1 MHITLRQL
9 EVFAEVL
16 KSGSTT
22 QASFMLALSQSAVSA
37 ALTDLEGQLGVQLFD
52 RVGKR
57 LVVNE
62 HGRLLYPR
70 ALALLEQTTEIE
82 QLFRED
88 NGAIRVYAS
97 STIGNYI
104 LPAMIARY
112 RQDFP
117 DLPLELS
124 VGNSQDV
131 INAVLDFRVDIG
143 LIEGPCHSTEIISE
157 PWLEDELVV
166 FAAPSSPLTKGPVT
180 LEQLAASPWILR
192 ERGSGTR
199 ELVDYLLLS
208 HLPRFQMAMELGN
221 SEAIKHAVRHGLGIS
236 CLSRRVIAEQ
246 LQAGT
251 LSEVPVPLPRLV
263 RTLWRVHHR
272 QKHLS
277 NAITRFLHY
286 SDQVELGE

>member
-22 QASFMLALSQSAVSA
+22 QASQRLALSQSAVSA

-70 ALALLEQTTEIE
+70 ALAALEQASEIE
-82 QLFRED
+82 QLFREA
-88 NGAIRVYAS
+88 NGAIRVFAS

-104 LPAMIARY
+104 LPEVIAHY
-112 RQDFP
+112 RRDFP
-117 DLPLELS
+117 ELPLELS

-131 INAVLDFRVDIG
+131 ITAVADFRVDIG
-143 LIEGPCHSTEIISE
+143 LIEGPCHAAEIIAE

-166 FAAPSSPLTKGPVT
+166 FTPPSSPLLQREVT
-180 LEQLAASPWILR
+180 LEALAAAPWILR

-199 ELVDYLLLS
+199 EIVDYLLLS
-208 HLPRFQMAMELGN
+208 HLPQFQLGMELGN

-246 LQAGT
+246 LETGT
-251 LSEVPVPLPRLV
+251 LVEVPLPLPRLV
-263 RTLWRVHHR
+263 RTLWRIHHR

-277 NAITRFLHY
+277 SALTRFIRY
-286 SDQVELGE
+286 CDI

>member
-22 QASFMLALSQSAVSA
+22 QASQRLALSQSAVSA

-70 ALALLEQTTEIE
+70 ALAALEQASEIE
-82 QLFRED
+82 QLFREA
-88 NGAIRVYAS
+88 NGAIRVFAS

-104 LPAMIARY
+104 LPEVIAHY
-112 RQDFP
+112 RRDFP
-117 DLPLELS
+117 ELPLELS

-131 INAVLDFRVDIG
+131 ITAVADFRVDIG
-143 LIEGPCHSTEIISE
+143 LIEGPCHAAEIIAE

-166 FAAPSSPLTKGPVT
+166 FAPPSSPLLQREVT
-180 LEQLAASPWILR
+180 LEALAAAPWILR

-199 ELVDYLLLS
+199 EIVDYLLLS
-208 HLPRFQMAMELGN
+208 HLPQFQLGMELGN

-246 LQAGT
+246 LETGT
-251 LSEVPVPLPRLV
+251 LVEVPLPLPRLV
-263 RTLWRVHHR
+263 RTLWRIHHR
-272 QKHLS
+272 QKHISSAL
-277 NAITRFLHY
+277 TRFIRY
-286 SDQVELGE
+286 CDI

>member
-22 QASFMLALSQSAVSA
+22 QASQGLSLSQSAVSA
-37 ALTDLEGQLGVQLFD
+37 ALADLENQLGAQLFD

-70 ALALLEQTTEIE
+70 TVALLEQASEIE

-88 NGAIRVYAS
+88 NGALRVFAS
-97 STIGNYI
+97 STIGNYL
-104 LPAMIARY
+104 LPGMLAGWRK
-112 RQDFP
+112 DFP

-131 INAVLDFRVDIG
+131 INAVADFRVDIG
-143 LIEGPCHSTEIISE
+143 LIEGPCHMTELVSE

-166 FAAPSSPLTKGPVT
+166 FAAPDAAIFQRPVT
-180 LEQLAASPWILR
+180 LETLAEAHWILR
-192 ERGSGTR
+192 EQGSGTR
-199 ELVDYLLLS
+199 EIVDYLLLS
-208 HLPRFQMAMELGN
+208 HLPQFKLALELGN
-221 SEAIKHAVRHGLGIS
+221 SEAIKHAVRHGMGIS
-236 CLSRRVIAEQ
+236 CLSRRVIEEQ
-246 LQAGT
+246 LTVGT
-251 LSEVPVPLPRLV
+251 LKEVAVPLPRLK
-263 RTLWRVHHR
+263 RTLYRIHHR

-277 NAITRFLHY
+277 KSLTRFLSY
-286 SDQVELGE
+286 CTE

>member
-22 QASFMLALSQSAVSA
+22 QASVMLALSQSAVSA

-104 LPAMIARY
+104 LPVMIARY
-112 RQDFP
+112 RHDFP

-272 QKHLS
+272 QKHIS
-277 NAITRFLHY
+277 NSITRFLHY
-286 SDQVELGE
+286 SDQVEQGK

>member
-22 QASFMLALSQSAVSA
+22 QASVMLALSQSAVSA

-82 QLFRED
+82 QLFRKD

-157 PWLEDELVV
+157 PWLEEELVV

-251 LSEVPVPLPRLV
+251 LSEVTVPLPRLV

-272 QKHLS
+272 QKHIS
-277 NAITRFLHY
+277 NAITRFLYY
-286 SDQVELGE
+286 SDQVE

>member
-22 QASFMLALSQSAVSA
+22 QASQMLALSQSAVSA

-70 ALALLEQTTEIE
+70 ALAMLEQGNEIE

-88 NGAIRVYAS
+88 NGALRVYAS

-104 LPAMIARY
+104 LPEVIARY
-112 RQDFP
+112 RRDFP
-117 DLPLELS
+117 ALPLELS

-131 INAVLDFRVDIG
+131 INAVADFRVDIG
-143 LIEGPCHSTEIISE
+143 LIEGPCHAAEIVTE

-166 FAAPSSPLTKGPVT
+166 FAAPGSPLLEGEVT
-180 LEQLAASPWILR
+180 LARLAAAPWILR

-199 ELVDYLLLS
+199 EIVDYLLLS
-208 HLPRFQMAMELGN
+208 HLPEFHLGMELGN

-246 LQAGT
+246 LDSGALAEIQ
-251 LSEVPVPLPRLV
+251 VPLPGLKRM
-263 RTLWRVHHR
+263 LWCIHHR
-272 QKHLS
+272 QKHVS
-277 NAITRFLHY
+277 NAMQRFLRY
-286 SDQVELGE
+286 CNI

>member
-22 QASFMLALSQSAVSA
+22 QASQMLALSQSAVSA
-37 ALTDLEGQLGVQLFD
+37 ALSDLEGQLGVQLFD

-70 ALALLEQTTEIE
+70 VVGLLEQAVEVE
-82 QLFRED
+82 QLFKED
-88 NGAIRVYAS
+88 NGAIRVFAS

-104 LPAMIARY
+104 LPEMIAHY
-112 RQDFP
+112 RRDFP
-117 DLPLELS
+117 TLPLEMS

-131 INAVLDFRVDIG
+131 INAVADFRVDIG
-143 LIEGPCHSTEIISE
+143 LIEGPSHMTELVTE

-166 FAAPSSPLTKGPVT
+166 FAPPDAPLLQQPVT
-180 LEQLAASPWILR
+180 LDTLAEQSWILR
-192 ERGSGTR
+192 EKGSGTR
-199 ELVDYLLLS
+199 EIVDYLLLS
-208 HLPRFQMAMELGN
+208 HLPQFHLGMELGN

-246 LQAGT
+246 LVTGS
-251 LSEVPVPLPRLV
+251 LVEVPVPLPRLV
-263 RTLWRVHHR
+263 RTLYRIHHR
-272 QKHLS
+272 QKHIS
-277 NAITRFLHY
+277 NALLRFLKY
-286 SDQVELGE
+286 CDE

>member
-22 QASFMLALSQSAVSA
+22 QASVMLALSQSAVSA

-70 ALALLEQTTEIE
+70 ALALLEQTIEIE

-131 INAVLDFRVDIG
+131 INAVLHFRVDIR
-143 LIEGPCHSTEIISE
+143 LIAGPSHSTEIISE
-157 PWLEDELVV
+157 PWMEDELVV

-286 SDQVELGE
+286 SDQVAQGE

>member
-22 QASFMLALSQSAVSA
+22 QASQMLALSQSAVSA

-70 ALALLEQTTEIE
+70 ALALLEQTIEIE

-88 NGAIRVYAS
+88 NGAIRVFAS

-104 LPAMIARY
+104 LPEVIARY
-112 RQDFP
+112 RRDFP
-117 DLPLELS
+117 GLPLEMS

-131 INAVLDFRVDIG
+131 INAVIDFRVDIG
-143 LIEGPCHSTEIISE
+143 LIEGPCHNADIIAD

-166 FAAPSSPLTKGPVT
+166 FASPASSLLQQEVT
-180 LEQLAASPWILR
+180 LERLAQAPWILR
-192 ERGSGTR
+192 EQGSGTR
-199 ELVDYLLLS
+199 EIVDYLLLS
-208 HLPRFQMAMELGN
+208 HLPQFHMGMELGN

-246 LQAGT
+246 LESGT
-251 LSEVPVPLPRLV
+251 LVEIPVPLPNKLV
-263 RTLWRVHHR
+263 RPLWRIHHR
-272 QKHLS
+272 Q
-277 NAITRFLHY
+277 
-286 SDQVELGE
+286 